1 MDDGLKTFPF
11 PVKLDD
17 RIALVEAEF
26 GCKGFAVVWKL
37 HQAIHSRGYY
47 MKWDI
52 DTQLL
57 FIRDY
62 CLSEVGR
69 NAVSEIVACCIR
81 RGVFDSLLYEKY
93 EILTS
98 KRIQETFLTAKE
110 RSKKVIFEKDYALPI
125 VYEFIANANKKEKN
139 VNIFFKNADICEQKK
154 EKEKKEKEVS
164 KKVTYT
170 STDEP
175 PLKEDGTYDFEDW
188 ERHLSHAS
196 IMDKMF
202 VEGQY
207 RKELENFL
215 RYCAGHGHFLMNE
228 QLIDIICRLQDYYG
242 NDDVEKIKS
251 LDRAMSGG
259 YFDIKEGKS

>member
-26 GCKGFAVVWKL
+26 GAKGFAVVWKL
-37 HQAIHSRGYY
+37 HQAIHARGYY

-81 RGVFDSLLYEKY
+81 RGVFDSSLYEKY

-110 RSKKVIFEKDYALPI
+110 RSKKVILEKDYALPI
-125 VYEFIANANKKEKN
+125 VYEFIENARKKERN
-139 VNIFFKNADICEQKK
+139 VNIFLKMLTFANKRKERKRKK
-154 EKEKKEKEVS
+154 KKYPLPPKRGKRGERRRKDSLTSTLSS
-164 KKVTYT
+164 KKT
-170 STDEP
+170 
-175 PLKEDGTYDFEDW
+175 KGTTTAELITIFC
-188 ERHLSHAS
+188 LIAS
-196 IMDKMF
+196 QGPSIY
-202 VEGQY
+202 V
-207 RKELENFL
+207 
-215 RYCAGHGHFLMNE
+215 
-228 QLIDIICRLQDYYG
+228 IP
-242 NDDVEKIKS
+242 S
-251 LDRAMSGG
+251 L
-259 YFDIKEGKS
+259 